1 LTLFYAA
8 VKLKSAR
15 FHHLSRNSTV
25 TAHLQS
31 ANVVLS
37 SVKERLA
44 ATAKEQP
51 AEVLNGVIETLSEGR
66 GYSWTGIYLAVENLG
81 VRQSASGPAP
91 DSATMAG
98 LKAEIAVPIK
108 LGARTLGLIIAET
121 GRTTGAAR
129 QDRTL
134 LQQVTKLIAQ
144 YLTTNRAK
152 QLLRK
157 TRENLQ
163 AGPRTTEHKG
173 PQSERPAARKAA
185 AGERFPR

>member
-1 LTLFYAA
+1 M
-8 VKLKSAR
+8 
-15 FHHLSRNSTV
+15 

-44 ATAKEQP
+44 LAAKTQP
-51 AEVLNGVIETLSEGR
+51 AEALDGVVEALSRGR

-91 DSATMAG
+91 ASATMAD

-108 LGARTLGLIIAET
+108 LGVRTLGLIVAET
-121 GRTTGAAR
+121 GRPAGAAR
-129 QDRTL
+129 QDRVL

-144 YLTTNRAK
+144 YLATSRAK

-157 TRENLQ
+157 TGENFQ
-163 AGPRTTEHKG
+163 AGTGTAQPHQTQPHQTQRHQIQPHTTQPHKG
-173 PQSERPAARKAA
+173 PQSARPAARKAA
-185 AGERFPR
+185 SGERIPR